1 MQTIV
6 FAGGGTA
13 GHVMP
18 NIALINELK
27 SEYNCVYVGG
37 DGMEKNICRERGI
50 PFYSI
55 KTVKFRRDAM
65 LKNIAVP
72 FKLTSCVKSA
82 KAALAEINPQLI
94 FSKGGYAALPAV
106 LAAKNIPVLSHESDF
121 SAGLATKLAKR
132 KSKYVLC
139 AFEDCAQKFKN
150 GLYVGTP
157 LNRELYR
164 GASKKAA
171 YGLNGNKPVL
181 AVIGGSS
188 GATAINDCTVAA
200 LPELLKTF
208 DVIHVTGKN
217 KSGAPKQAG
226 YCPVEFENN
235 MKDLYATCD
244 VIITRAGANALA
256 ECIALKVPT
265 VAIPLEKASR
275 GDQLQNAEHFKNK
288 GAIKLLREAD
298 MTADS
303 LVATARD
310 MYKNKFKYVSTMSGI
325 AVDGTARICKIIRET
340 IAQQPTQNA

>member
-65 LKNIAVP
+65 FKNIAVP

-157 LNRELYR
+157 LNQELYR
-164 GASKKAA
+164 GVSKKAA
-171 YGLNGNKPVL
+171 YGLNSNKPVL

-188 GATAINDCTVAA
+188 GATAINDCTVEIGRASCR
-200 LPELLKTF
+200 ER
-208 DVIHVTGKN
+208 V
-217 KSGAPKQAG
+217 
-226 YCPVEFENN
+226 C
-235 MKDLYATCD
+235 LY
-244 VIITRAGANALA
+244 V
-256 ECIALKVPT
+256 
-265 VAIPLEKASR
+265 
-275 GDQLQNAEHFKNK
+275 
-288 GAIKLLREAD
+288 
-298 MTADS
+298 
-303 LVATARD
+303 
-310 MYKNKFKYVSTMSGI
+310 
-325 AVDGTARICKIIRET
+325 
-340 IAQQPTQNA
+340 